1 MDKTIKKFFKN
12 NVKSLSL
19 QQTDIETK
27 RYVATNLL
35 KESVSNEWFEGKN
48 VKSRADFIVI
58 ERKDNLFYQIR
69 VSKMGAIE
77 NEIESVKVI
86 KNFLIEGLGLE
97 EDKIKKI
104 EHIVKQA
111 NLTMGVLDSNKV
123 PEVTVLD
130 LEIEYTKES
139 SIHLCDHLVKE
150 LKKTTGIV
158 EDFEEHLAVDLP
170 ALGRCAHEQMT
181 AKRQHVIRLRLE
193 ALLLSCL
200 QTVLDDS
207 GHEGLFVGSHKGH
220 HFGTL
225 PGPETC

>member
-1 MDKTIKKFFKN
+1 MNNTIKTFFKN

-48 VKSRADFIVI
+48 VKSRADLIVI

-69 VSKMGAIE
+69 VSKMGIIE

-111 NLTMGVLDSNKV
+111 NLTMGVLGSNKV

-139 SIHLCDHLVKE
+139 PIHLCNHLVKE

-158 EDFEEHLAVDLP
+158 EDFDINLDKD
-170 ALGRCAHEQMT
+170 MN
-181 AKRQHVIRLRLE
+181 VIRAFKRK
-193 ALLLSCL
+193 LSDFEDWFCVENGVISDKTREYFDL
-200 QTVLDDS
+200 QLMV
-207 GHEGLFVGSHKGH
+207 
-220 HFGTL
+220 
-225 PGPETC
+225 